1 MKIIKVIATL
11 LVFCLLFGCGY
22 EPIYS
27 KKKLNKQYDF
37 SINSIGFDGEN
48 KVNLVLK
55 NNLKNYLDN
64 KEKKVKFDL
73 IITSIVEKTVS
84 SKNQK
89 GDPEIFA
96 MKITVNLTVFENNNI
111 KNKSTFE
118 ESFEYKNKSNKFEL
132 NKYESNIQ
140 DDLASKLSN
149 NIIKVLLALK

>member
-73 IITSIVEKTVS
+73 IITSIVEKTVA

-89 GDPEIFA
+89 GEKTRFKDER
-96 MKITVNLTVFENNNI
+96 K
-111 KNKSTFE
+111 KR
-118 ESFEYKNKSNKFEL
+118 
-132 NKYESNIQ
+132 
-140 DDLASKLSN
+140 
-149 NIIKVLLALK
+149 